1 MLIRSTWTLTTKETA
16 VLPRSYGLELVKE
29 LHRRLG
35 LELGGEVIPSVTSSG
50 LMGYS
55 SSSGDFVSF
64 HPEEFYHLSLCGL
77 QESSAKAIA
86 SLNLSSSLEFL
97 GAKFNVINR
106 EDETTSYEQLY
117 TTLVAN
123 EPEPV
128 RRFDLHFITPTAFAQ
143 QGVHLPLPVP
153 ALMFRSWLER
163 WNHFAPVYLGSD
175 ELIAYLSQ
183 YIMLKRHQIKTR
195 SHQLHRGYVNG
206 FIGDVAL
213 QVLNRADPLLA
224 NVANLLVHYAQFAGT
239 GVKTRLGMGQTQV
252 HLEI

>member
-1 MLIRSTWTLTTKETA
+1 
-16 VLPRSYGLELVKE
+16 
-29 LHRRLG
+29 
-35 LELGGEVIPSVTSSG
+35 
-50 LMGYS
+50 
-55 SSSGDFVSF
+55 
-64 HPEEFYHLSLCGL
+64 
-77 QESSAKAIA
+77 
-86 SLNLSSSLEFL
+86 
-97 GAKFNVINR
+97 
-106 EDETTSYEQLY
+106 
-117 TTLVAN
+117 
-123 EPEPV
+123 
-128 RRFDLHFITPTAFAQ
+128 
-143 QGVHLPLPVP
+143 
-153 ALMFRSWLER
+153 MFRSWLER